1 MLEKRIF
8 KVFLNERLSLMF
20 DILRSQVLK
29 LFGLVGFAEAEFDS
43 DGECQDP
50 DNIVYLESHYA
61 SAILWPVQGSSLA
74 NLRDQ
79 ASVAER
85 LLDKKLISRESSGVV
100 IDGYIILALSEH
112 TEEMRTTILDIEQNT
127 RLCRKHITWVSKGS
141 WTRVERIT
149 SLGLTPTEEQSDVLE
164 FPELDDAAQTLID
177 ELSVNTPTKLARMH
191 SQWND
196 K

>member
-1 MLEKRIF
+1 
-8 KVFLNERLSLMF
+8 MF
-20 DILRSQVLK
+20 DILRNQVLR
-29 LFGLVGFAEAEFDS
+29 LFALVGFTEAEFDS
-43 DGECQDP
+43 DGECQDV

-61 SAILWPVQGSSLA
+61 SALLWPVHGVSLA

-85 LLDKKLISRESSGVV
+85 MLDKKLTSRESSGVV
-100 IDGYIILALSEH
+100 IDGYIILALAEYS
-112 TEEMRTTILDIEQNT
+112 EEMRTTILDIEQNT
-127 RLCRKHITWVSKGS
+127 RLCRKHITWVSEGK

-149 SLGLTPTEEQSDVLE
+149 ALGLTPTEDQTDVLE
-164 FPELDDAAQTLID
+164 FPELDDAAQKLID
-177 ELSVNTPTKLARMH
+177 ELSVNTPTGLARMH

>member
-1 MLEKRIF
+1 
-8 KVFLNERLSLMF
+8 MF

-85 LLDKKLISRESSGVV
+85 LLDRKLISRESSGVV